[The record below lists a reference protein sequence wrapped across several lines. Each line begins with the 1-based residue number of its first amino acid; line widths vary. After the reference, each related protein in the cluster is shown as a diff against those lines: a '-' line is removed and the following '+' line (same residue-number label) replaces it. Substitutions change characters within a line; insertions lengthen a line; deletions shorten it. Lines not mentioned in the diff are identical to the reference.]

1 MSRIKRN
8 YKAKRPPNQNGT
20 KERHKDVIP
29 QQTSWKKYS
38 KKNQRQKCHL
48 TALSPEV
55 FINICRYLPPEDLN
69 RLALTCKSFFNF
81 LFSELESTQLIWKHS
96 RTAYSS
102 FHRQLPPPKGMSE
115 LDYTRLVFGKICQF
129 CKCRIFKPKIN
140 WHFRVRCCVECY
152 NKNVGTVLEIMS
164 KFPVRLPESVWKTLP
179 HRYNS
184 KSERIYWI
192 ADVIMRYQEYKALD
206 NDSNMIEKTAWV
218 EKKAAENAVYIED
231 QALRDDLYKRSFRQ
245 KKANKRLGKKARI
258 ETIDARIAEFCSQ
271 CTQYEFLLMRK
282 CPSYNLAI
290 SAANE
295 FTNRSWIILRN
306 KLVKEYDAGEFM
318 F

>member
-1 MSRIKRN
+1 MLLIGK
-8 YKAKRPPNQNGT
+8 PQNES
-20 KERHKDVIP
+20 KERHKDAISRQISV
-29 QQTSWKKYS
+29 KKGS
-38 KKNQRQKCHL
+38 NKKQRQKCHL

-55 FINICRYLPPEDLN
+55 FINICQYLPPEDLN

-81 LFSELESTQLIWKHS
+81 LFSESESTQLMWKHS
-96 RTAYSS
+96 RTKYSS
-102 FHRQLPPPKGMSE
+102 FHRQLPPPRGMSE
-115 LDYTRLVFGKICQF
+115 LDYTKLVFGKICQI
-129 CKCRIFKPKIN
+129 CKCRIFKPKIDWN
-140 WHFRVRCCVECY
+140 FQVRCCTECY
-152 NKNVGTVLEIMS
+152 NQNVGTVLKIMS

-192 ADVIMRYQEYKALD
+192 ADVIVRYQEYKALD
-206 NDSNMIEKTAWV
+206 NDNDNNVTEKTLWI

-231 QALRDDLYKRSFRQ
+231 QAHRDELYKRSFRH
-245 KKANKRLGKKARI
+245 KSANKRLGKKARI

-271 CTQYEFLLMRK
+271 CSQYDFLLMRK

-290 SAANE
+290 SAGTV
-295 FTNRSWIILRN
+295 FTNRSWTILRN
-306 KLVKEYDAGEFM
+306 KLVKEYDAGEFI